1 MLALRKLSYA
11 ALTLA
16 FVASCTRKETPVV
29 ANMEL
34 SLYSGIRQLVNIN
47 ETEEKVLERAPYK
60 PERVDLS
67 AEPGVDRIK
76 FTHLLF
82 FKEVG
87 VRAYFRNGRVALIE
101 VQDPFNGRV
110 QGHKLNIFSLSNA
123 DPHHWDQLLMAELGT
138 PNARMG
144 GGTFGS
150 EALYYSWG
158 DIAFNA
164 KGPNELAI
172 YRDPSIAIY
181 RQTNFGRKIK
191 IF

>member
-1 MLALRKLSYA
+1 MLELRKASLALISL
-11 ALTLA
+11 ALLA
-16 FVASCTRKETPVV
+16 GCTRKEPPAVT
-29 ANMEL
+29 NMEL
-34 SLYSGIRQLVNIN
+34 SLYSGIRQVVNIN
-47 ETEEKVLERAPYK
+47 ETEEKVLERTPYK

-67 AEPGVDRIK
+67 ADPGVDRIK

-87 VRAYFRNGRVALIE
+87 IRAYFRNGRVALIE
-101 VQDPFNGRV
+101 VQDPFQGRV
-110 QGHKLNIFSLSNA
+110 QGHKLTIFNLTNA
-123 DPHHWDQLLMAELGT
+123 DPEHWDRLLMAELGT

-144 GGTFGS
+144 GGSFGS

-158 DIAFNA
+158 DVSFNA
-164 KGPNELAI
+164 KGPNEIAI